1 MKKLFAVVL
10 ALCLLCGCTAM
21 AETAQAVELN
31 WSDVEEVA
39 NHLGGAF
46 IGIDLGLVIWA
57 PNDYVVL
64 SELAE
69 EYTSKG
75 IYGMIAKEDLTGVI
89 ALQYVEANGAT
100 VEECVANIEGATD
113 PKEMVI
119 NGLQCIN
126 FDMKEM
132 DATCVAFATEQGK
145 LFVLSFLPLSDEEF
159 ATVSTIMVASI
170 QTAPEE

>member
-1 MKKLFAVVL
+1 
-10 ALCLLCGCTAM
+10 
-21 AETAQAVELN
+21 
-31 WSDVEEVA
+31 
-39 NHLGGAF
+39 
-46 IGIDLGLVIWA
+46 
-57 PNDYVVL
+57 
-64 SELAE
+64 
-69 EYTSKG
+69 
-75 IYGMIAKEDLTGVI
+75 MIAKEDLTGVI

-119 NGLQCIN
+119 NGLPCIN
-126 FDMKEM
+126 FDLKEM

-145 LFVLSFLPLSDEEF
+145 LFVLSFLPMSDEKF